1 MGVLTLGVIDPDA
14 PSLLDGFEADETDEG
29 PNSGALTSW
38 WVSATHVSNIFSST
52 SSLDSQANRTGPKEG
67 TGRSRAP
74 QPATPGSSAASA
86 MSRSLASS
94 EAESTSCTLGSPHR
108 IVTRLPLPLED
119 STGAIKSNP
128 EPGVSLN
135 EAFSDE
141 ATARRSAT
149 SDAGGG
155 SNVSHAGESTS
166 AQAALA
172 AKTADRREIR
182 SKSFSRT
189 AAGDFLSPR
198 IAAADSAAAP
208 ITAGAI
214 AAAYRGTAVSLR
226 RSTKYGESSAAPRCA
241 PRTPSSAA
249 ARAATSLAL
258 PSDTSV
264 NSMDDETADETLD
277 AAACASSPT
286 PTPGPGGLG
295 PTR

>member
-1 MGVLTLGVIDPDA
+1 MTLGVIDPDA
-14 PSLLDGFEADETDEG
+14 PSLLDGFEADEIDEG
-29 PNSGALTSW
+29 PNSGVLTSW
-38 WVSATHVSNIFSST
+38 WVSATHVSKSFSST
-52 SSLDSQANRTGPKEG
+52 SSFDSHANRTGPKEG
-67 TGRSRAP
+67 VGRSSAP

-258 PSDTSV
+258 PSNTSV